1 MGVPT
6 VMYTPIFVIARI
18 SGWASHVFEQRIDNE
33 ITRPAA
39 VYTEF
44 QRRQFGAF
52 KTESDTYGVR

>member
-1 MGVPT
+1 
-6 VMYTPIFVIARI
+6 MYTPIFVIARI

-39 VYTEF
+39 LYTEF

>member
-6 VMYTPIFVIARI
+6 VMYTPIFVIART

-39 VYTEF
+39 MYTEF